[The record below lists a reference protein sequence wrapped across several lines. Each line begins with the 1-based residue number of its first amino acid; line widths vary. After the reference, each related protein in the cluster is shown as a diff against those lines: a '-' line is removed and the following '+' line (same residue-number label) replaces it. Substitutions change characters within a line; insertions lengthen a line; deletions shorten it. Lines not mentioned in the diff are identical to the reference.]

1 MNYKKIWIVFLIITG
16 EAELLA
22 YTSTIDNRTS
32 ENLQVSVKT
41 GTYNSP
47 LLVPAQTTFPK
58 VYGGYCFY
66 SVNLSPLGGDLAHAT
81 YEYIPEK
88 VPYCDNLALRVT
100 RIGDDLKLE
109 KEKIT

>member
-1 MNYKKIWIVFLIITG
+1 MKRIKILMSLLIVAVGTQ
-16 EAELLA
+16 LLA
-22 YTSTIDNRTS
+22 YTSTIDNKTN
-32 ENLQVSVKT
+32 ENLQVSVRT

-66 SVNLSPLGGDLAHAT
+66 SVNLAPLGGDLDHAT
-81 YEYIPEK
+81 YEYVPTT

-100 RIGDDLKLE
+100 RIGNDLKLE
-109 KEKIT
+109 KE